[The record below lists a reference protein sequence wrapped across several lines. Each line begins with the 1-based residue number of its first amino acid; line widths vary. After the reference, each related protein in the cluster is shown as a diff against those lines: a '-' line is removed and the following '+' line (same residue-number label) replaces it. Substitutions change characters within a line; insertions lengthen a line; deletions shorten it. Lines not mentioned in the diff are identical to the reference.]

1 LDRCFN
7 ILIPKPDEI
16 FNEFDF
22 ENRPTTSK
30 TAISTS
36 DLTSNLDND
45 DSDTD
50 DDDFVEV
57 KLLGD
62 ENDDEEEL
70 RFLGFLNGR
79 DSEYTRNFEL
89 NLNLKFDQNEDNRI
103 LVEIIKDLYKE
114 LKYSHLDSLTVWIK
128 SLSAVRNA
136 TDQLK
141 RAIELKNSLQNS
153 LKNIEGLGIDLDD
166 LKPKNKRKNIVIS
179 SQETKLASCEH
190 YFNDNKLFWANFN
203 CFLAIVSTKRPV
215 DDIGDESND
224 KRRKML
230 KVIVFKNT
238 NYLINLMCLDC
249 TNDKYRRN
257 STWCFYIIKS

>member
-1 LDRCFN
+1 M
-7 ILIPKPDEI
+7 
-16 FNEFDF
+16 
-22 ENRPTTSK
+22 TSK
-30 TAISTS
+30 
-36 DLTSNLDND
+36 LDFDGNND
-45 DSDTD
+45 ESDTD

-57 KLLGD
+57 KLPDD

-114 LKYSHLDSLTVWIK
+114 LKYSHLDSLIAWIK

-141 RAIELKNSLQNS
+141 RAIELKNSLQSS

-179 SQETKLASCEH
+179 SQDTKSASCKH
-190 YFNDNKLFWANFN
+190 YFCYNKLFWANFS
-203 CFLAIVSTKRPV
+203 CF
-215 DDIGDESND
+215 
-224 KRRKML
+224 
-230 KVIVFKNT
+230 F
-238 NYLINLMCLDC
+238 
-249 TNDKYRRN
+249 
-257 STWCFYIIKS
+257 